1 MGDYRM
7 NVIEKLNEY
16 GLTIEQYE
24 ELMKDVYD
32 KSNGINDLDWQDIVD
47 KYNINLNGNKIN
59 RDTIR
64 KASQTIFGGIFVKQ
78 YMEEKYAKQSNPND
92 EYIKELEEKK
102 EELFK
107 ETVRY
112 RDKLREYNKLL
123 RTDARIENLK
133 QCIINSAN
141 IIAKENHIVVNKPLV
156 QDCNDK
162 VSVVQ
167 LSDWHFS
174 NIVESY
180 FNTYNVNVFYER
192 LYKLQEDV
200 MKYCD
205 MLGIKQLIVLNQN
218 DLVNG
223 IIHVTTRICSEE
235 DIISQTQHVAE
246 ALSKVLTV
254 WCNHFDKVT
263 YFSCLDNHSRTI
275 ANKSE
280 HIEKENFSRFID
292 WFLEARLQNVNNLV
306 IKKNEIDLGIAV
318 IDILGEKAFATHGH
332 QDKIGRIIQDLTM
345 MLKIFPIAVFSAH
358 IHHNVEDEVN
368 GIDLIVNPSME
379 GSDDYSIGLRRTSIA
394 RQKMTVFVK
403 EDNKVKRMATFFI
416 EF

>member
-1 MGDYRM
+1 MDF
-7 NVIEKLNEY
+7 
-16 GLTIEQYE
+16 
-24 ELMKDVYD
+24 
-32 KSNGINDLDWQDIVD
+32 
-47 KYNINLNGNKIN
+47 NK
-59 RDTIR
+59 
-64 KASQTIFGGIFVKQ
+64 
-78 YMEEKYAKQSNPND
+78 
-92 EYIKELEEKK
+92 
-102 EELFK
+102 
-107 ETVRY
+107 
-112 RDKLREYNKLL
+112 
-123 RTDARIENLK
+123 
-133 QCIINSAN
+133 
-141 IIAKENHIVVNKPLV
+141 
-156 QDCNDK
+156 
-162 VSVVQ
+162 
-167 LSDWHFS
+167 
-174 NIVESY
+174 
-180 FNTYNVNVFYER
+180 
-192 LYKLQEDV
+192 
-200 MKYCD
+200 
-205 MLGIKQLIVLNQN
+205 
-218 DLVNG
+218 
-223 IIHVTTRICSEE
+223 
-235 DIISQTQHVAE
+235 
-246 ALSKVLTV
+246 
-254 WCNHFDKVT
+254 DKVT

-345 MLKIFPIAVFSAH
+345 MLKFFPIAVFSAH